1 MEPDGKLST
10 EDSAEIIFT
19 FSPDPGFRIGEV
31 RLDGTDITSELK
43 ENTYTLKTGSL
54 SEESSPHK
62 LSVSFRET
70 TKAEL
75 LEQFRALPSL
85 DAASEYGEKEQRVYL
100 DAWIQYQALAKRD
113 HIHLEDHILQA
124 YYKNLACL
132 PCFSLSVDIA
142 EAADNF
148 VSISDASILFST
160 LKQDEAQK
168 LLDGTIR
175 KIAFTLKADT
185 AKLEKAEENALLSLL
200 DPAVSV
206 GGIRISAEK
215 TVHKKG
221 ASNTYPLTNL
231 PLSLTFSLSG
241 AGTPEKGY
249 ERSFYAAR
257 LTEGPGGKIKA
268 ELLDKKEESQT
279 QIIVSASSFPAVYV
293 LLYQDRKTG
302 EGQTEKPSQPEAESS
317 SQSGEGSES
326 RPSESASQEKPSSEA
341 SASENKP
348 SQEASSDSG
357 SSGNDSGNHD
367 SDDNDSSTY
376 VPDYEKEFWEEVRS
390 LIQKAKAGET
400 VNVNA
405 VTYDRMPES
414 VMDALRKNPN
424 VALIVRWDGGDA
436 VIIPALTAL
445 AKEEG
450 RVYYPLSY
458 LSGLYKTINAALT
471 QPVPQPNDAPQI
483 TAPAQSASTYTP
495 TPENMGVKKPQNSQG
510 SGNGDSQEETDPQ
523 EETSTEETA
532 AEPEGSLPASQ
543 DDHAEDS
550 ELLDTVQVTQAQE
563 NPTTIIVLVASAA
576 LLILVLIL
584 IAVLLTLKKR

>member
-19 FSPDPGFRIGEV
+19 FTPDPGFRIGEV

-113 HIHLEDHILQA
+113 HIRLEDHILQA
-124 YYKNLACL
+124 YYKNLTCL

-142 EAADNF
+142 EAADSF
-148 VSISDASILFST
+148 VSISDTSILFST

-200 DPAVSV
+200 DPVVSV

-215 TVHKKG
+215 TVYKKG

-279 QIIVSASSFPAVYV
+279 QLTISASSFPAVYV

-302 EGQTEKPSQPEAESS
+302 EGQT
-317 SQSGEGSES
+317 
-326 RPSESASQEKPSSEA
+326 EKPSSEA

-376 VPDYEKEFWEEVRS
+376 VPDYEKEFWEEVRG

-471 QPVPQPNDAPQI
+471 QPVPQPNAAPQI

-550 ELLDTVQVTQAQE
+550 ELLDTVQVTQAQK

-584 IAVLLTLKKR
+584 IAVLLTLKNK